1 MNDEFAGP
9 ERVTGEAIGD
19 TNAAAERRDNQTAG
33 RVRRAV
39 AQAQGAADQFSG
51 LVRTRPLAAAAI
63 ALGVGYLV
71 GRRR

>member
-9 ERVTGEAIGD
+9 ERVTGEG
-19 TNAAAERRDNQTAG
+19 RDNQAAR

-51 LVRTRPLAAAAI
+51 VVRARPLAASAI
-63 ALGVGYLV
+63 ALSVGYLI

>member
-9 ERVTGEAIGD
+9 ERATGDGAG
-19 TNAAAERRDNQTAG
+19 NQETPSEDQANRTAG
-33 RVRRAV
+33 RVQRAM
-39 AQAQGAADQFSG
+39 AQAHGAADQFSG
-51 LVRTRPLAAAAI
+51 VVRARPLAAAAI

>member
-9 ERVTGEAIGD
+9 ERVTGEAVGNKEAPAD
-19 TNAAAERRDNQTAG
+19 LRDNQTAG
-33 RVRRAV
+33 RVQRAV
-39 AQAQGAADQFSG
+39 AQAHGAADQISG
-51 LVRTRPLAAAAI
+51 VVRARPLAAAAI